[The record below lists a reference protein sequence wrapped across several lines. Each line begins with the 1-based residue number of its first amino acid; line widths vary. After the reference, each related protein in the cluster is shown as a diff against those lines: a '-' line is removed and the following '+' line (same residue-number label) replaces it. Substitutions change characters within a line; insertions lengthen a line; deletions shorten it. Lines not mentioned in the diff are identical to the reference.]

1 MTDEQIKE
9 KICKLTG
16 DEIISLHKRTKEK
29 LESYGFKWPIFLGN
43 YVGDSKR
50 LILDDPQRVDESM
63 AIVVRTEDGD
73 SIDIAVVRLRLFVE
87 HEDFE
92 EAIIAI
98 IKKHAEELE
107 RLADKY
113 GRKTKAYL
121 DELEDAEDIVAVLE
135 HQRSGEK
142 GIPAA
147 EAFERIRK
155 ERLKDEL
162 KGNRKED

>member
-1 MTDEQIKE
+1 M
-9 KICKLTG
+9 
-16 DEIISLHKRTKEK
+16 
-29 LESYGFKWPIFLGN
+29 
-43 YVGDSKR
+43 R
-50 LILDDPQRVDESM
+50 LIIKGALYLNDSGD
-63 AIVVRTEDGD
+63 VVVKSLSPTGEYDQIEAEAYVSKELAEDGEYKVYWD
-73 SIDIAVVRLRLFVE
+73 KFVE
-87 HEDFE
+87 VDGEDYYFE

-107 RLADKY
+107 KLAEKY
-113 GRKTKAYL
+113 GKKTQMYL

-155 ERLKDEL
+155 EREKLKL
-162 KGNRKED
+162 

>member
-1 MTDEQIKE
+1 MTEEQIKE
-9 KICKLTG
+9 RISKLTG
-16 DEIISLHKRTKEK
+16 DEIISLHKRTKER

-73 SIDIAVVRLRLFVE
+73 SIDIAVVRPRVFVE
-87 HEDFE
+87 YKDFE

-107 RLADKY
+107 KLVDKY
-113 GRKTKAYL
+113 RRKTQAYL
-121 DELEDAEDIVAVLE
+121 DELEDVEDIIAVLE
-135 HQRSGEK
+135 
-142 GIPAA
+142 
-147 EAFERIRK
+147 
-155 ERLKDEL
+155 
-162 KGNRKED
+162 NRQK

>member
-43 YVGDSKR
+43 YVGDSTG
-50 LILDDPQRVDESM
+50 LVLDDPQRVDESM

-73 SIDIAVVRLRLFVE
+73 SIDIAVVRPRLFVE

-107 RLADKY
+107 KLADKY
-113 GRKTKAYL
+113 GRKTQAYL
-121 DELEDAEDIVAVLE
+121 DELEDVEDVVAVLE
-135 HQRSGEK
+135 SRQ
-142 GIPAA
+142 
-147 EAFERIRK
+147 K
-155 ERLKDEL
+155 ERLKDEH
-162 KGNRKED
+162 RKQNKKH

>member
-1 MTDEQIKE
+1 MTEEQIKE

-16 DEIISLHKRTKEK
+16 DEIIDLHKRTKER

-43 YVGDSKR
+43 YVGDSTG
-50 LILDDPQRVDESM
+50 LVLDNPQRVDESM

-73 SIDIAVVRLRLFVE
+73 SIDIAVVRPEVFVE
-87 HEDFE
+87 HDDFE
-92 EAIIAI
+92 DVIIAI

-107 RLADKY
+107 KLAEKY
-113 GRKTKAYL
+113 GKKTQMYL

-142 GIPAA
+142 GIPAE

-155 ERLKDEL
+155 EREK
-162 KGNRKED
+162 